1 MGLHIPGFPLKATSN
16 TIYRPASNSEIQM
29 AISAVENEASLYS
42 KIKAKSKV
50 LNVITEAP

>member
-29 AISAVENEASLYS
+29 AISAVENEAILFS

-50 LNVITEAP
+50 MKVIIESR